1 VPEMLWK
8 VVLIPEK
15 PGQSP
20 TDITPKA
27 KSFGVLLP
35 NINQEPSK
43 LDWRKHIFSVNEIEE
58 YTGYNFF
65 SNIPTEVQEEI
76 ENNITLPDVF

>member
-1 VPEMLWK
+1 MLWK

-15 PGQSP
+15 PGKSP
-20 TDITPKA
+20 TDITIKA
-27 KSFGVLLP
+27 KTFGVLLP
-35 NINQEPSK
+35 NTNQEPSK

-76 ENNITLPDVF
+76 ENNITLPTVF

>member
-1 VPEMLWK
+1 MLWK

-15 PGQSP
+15 LGQSP
-20 TDITPKA
+20 TDITIKA
-27 KSFGVLLP
+27 KTFGVLLP
-35 NINQEPSK
+35 NTNQEPSK

-76 ENNITLPDVF
+76 ENNITLPTVF